1 MSANPSKR
9 NPTALRVVPAPSP
22 AADAY
27 RVLAAAQERL
37 RDEALRSYVATQN
50 RNDRRVTLAWRGS
63 KRSTPARW
71 FPVASAPKPQWE
83 NLMLDAAGALNL
95 EASNCRDP
103 DGSYQ
108 PRGLTLFRLSDKL
121 TSAVVRFRKAER
133 KAARG

>member
-50 RNDRRVTLAWRGS
+50 RNDRRVTLAFGL
-63 KRSTPARW
+63 AVCAAL
-71 FPVASAPKPQWE
+71 VAVTVWV
-83 NLMLDAAGALNL
+83 MG
-95 EASNCRDP
+95 
-103 DGSYQ
+103 
-108 PRGLTLFRLSDKL
+108 
-121 TSAVVRFRKAER
+121 
-133 KAARG
+133 